1 MTISAEIKLN
11 MVSHEEKPDKISE
24 NESIKLP
31 EEEPLLTQS
40 PNGPVESAK
49 GDTIFEMGNGDLK
62 EVKEDVRTQS
72 EEKTPLYVP
81 LRRLSEIAEELC
93 KSGETACGIWCCKGS
108 FLQRFANKKAYVIL
122 YGVLGSIMSASYAYL
137 NGTIT
142 TLEKRFKIPSTNTG

>member
-1 MTISAEIKLN
+1 
-11 MVSHEEKPDKISE
+11 MVNHEEIPDKVSE

-31 EEEPLLTQS
+31 EEESLLPQN
-40 PNGPVESAK
+40 PNEPVERAK
-49 GDTIFEMGNGDLK
+49 GGTIFEMGNGNVKD
-62 EVKEDVRTQS
+62 VKEEVRTQS
-72 EEKTPLYVP
+72 EENTRLYVP

-93 KSGETACGIWCCKGS
+93 KSGETACGIWCCKGR